1 MNIQCRGAS
10 RSFAKETRALKMRSV
25 VTSHWGWQ
33 WPTESRHQSWSSYKY
48 PRSCLRTPQQP
59 FYGHSA
65 FWKCSTNGCLLGWPK
80 IEKLSFYSTQ
90 HQWTISQSNCDVWW
104 KVDFMWNQ
112 QWPAQWLDQEEVP
125 KHFPKPNLH
134 PTDPLQLSE
143 SWRNHYIWEV
153 GSATWW
159 DALKTAMPAART
171 GLQNGPNSSP
181 WQCLTAHRTT
191 NTPKVEQIGLQT
203 FASSATF
210 TWHLVNR
217 LPLLQASRQFFVGKM
232 LPPPAGGKKC
242 FPRVQSALN
251 HGFLC
256 YRNKNLFLIGRNVL
270 IVMVAILI
278 NKDGFES
285 SYNELKFTVQTHNYF
300 CTNLIQSLP
309 GRSQSSFNYVD
320 HSQICTASP
329 CSLLF
334 LKLLTP
340 LENYLPNISTCLSLR
355 HLKFNLSKR
364 KLLTFLLC

>member
-1 MNIQCRGAS
+1 
-10 RSFAKETRALKMRSV
+10 
-25 VTSHWGWQ
+25 
-33 WPTESRHQSWSSYKY
+33 
-48 PRSCLRTPQQP
+48 
-59 FYGHSA
+59 
-65 FWKCSTNGCLLGWPK
+65 
-80 IEKLSFYSTQ
+80 
-90 HQWTISQSNCDVWW
+90 
-104 KVDFMWNQ
+104 
-112 QWPAQWLDQEEVP
+112 
-125 KHFPKPNLH
+125 
-134 PTDPLQLSE
+134 
-143 SWRNHYIWEV
+143 
-153 GSATWW
+153 
-159 DALKTAMPAART
+159 
-171 GLQNGPNSSP
+171 
-181 WQCLTAHRTT
+181 
-191 NTPKVEQIGLQT
+191 
-203 FASSATF
+203 
-210 TWHLVNR
+210 
-217 LPLLQASRQFFVGKM
+217 M